1 MCVWPICI
9 YLSVNLS
16 VNSSVIQ
23 AMNHSSATIPFGQS
37 GRIKSTWD
45 LDCSNPKKD
54 RNIYMCVWLLFWSD
68 CPFLPLG
75 LLQQIPSHSFGITWV
90 AWDLPFW
97 FPQLWPQEGHSWYAL
112 RGRALNPWWNGITLG
127 WDFSM
132 NPTGWAKGWCERW
145 WWAHENI
152 HEYYSIL

>member
-1 MCVWPICI
+1 MCVWPIYI

-54 RNIYMCVWLLFWSD
+54 RNIYICVCVGFSFSTFGLATTDPITF
-68 CPFLPLG
+68 FRYYLG
-75 LLQQIPSHSFGITWV
+75 RMGS
-90 AWDLPFW
+90 AFW

-112 RGRALNPWWNGITLG
+112 RGRVPEPLVEWDHFGIGFDEFLEAGPKGDVNVGDGPKHPW
-127 WDFSM
+127 
-132 NPTGWAKGWCERW
+132 
-145 WWAHENI
+145 
-152 HEYYSIL
+152 IL